1 MFGLFYPREARIQSH
16 QYLSIDSDRSNNLE
30 LLPYFRDGHLNG
42 LKKLEPRT
50 AYTALEFFEEISC
63 PQLIVPKKINLYSIC

>member
-30 LLPYFRDGHLNG
+30 SLLYSRDGHLSG
-42 LKKLEPRT
+42 SKKLEL
-50 AYTALEFFEEISC
+50 YTACNTLDFHE
-63 PQLIVPKKINLYSIC
+63 